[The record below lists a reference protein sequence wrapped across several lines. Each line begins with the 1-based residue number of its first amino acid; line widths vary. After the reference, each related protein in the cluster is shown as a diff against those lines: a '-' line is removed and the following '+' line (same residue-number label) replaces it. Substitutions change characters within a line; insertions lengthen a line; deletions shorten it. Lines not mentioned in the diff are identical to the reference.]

1 MINNVSMSVHKG
13 EIVGLMGSNGSGK
26 TTLLGLLGGLLTP
39 ESGKILLK
47 GAPLGKMKA
56 KEIANLVATVFQNP
70 NHQIFEKTVW
80 NEQILT
86 LKALDLDTFDLLQQA
101 ETSLENAGINDLK
114 DRNPFSLS
122 HGQKRRLNVSSI
134 IVHKPEV
141 LLLDEP
147 FIGQDMEGR
156 QFISETVSETTERG
170 GAALIVTHDPT
181 FVYNHCDRAI
191 FMEDGSILLDG
202 PPPSV
207 LEHLKTIDY
216 KEYADLGVQP

>member
-1 MINNVSMSVHKG
+1 MN
-13 EIVGLMGSNGSGK
+13 
-26 TTLLGLLGGLLTP
+26 T
-39 ESGKILLK
+39 
-47 GAPLGKMKA
+47 
-56 KEIANLVATVFQNP
+56 KEIAQRVATVFQNP

-86 LKALDLDTFDLLQQA
+86 LKALDLVTFDMLQQC
-101 ETSLENAGINDLK
+101 ETSLETAGINDLK

-134 IVHKPEV
+134 IVHRPEV

-156 QFISETVSETTERG
+156 KFIRETVLKTTERG
-170 GAALIVTHDPT
+170 GAALIVTHDPG
-181 FVYNHCDRAI
+181 FVHSHCDRTI
-191 FMEDGSILLDG
+191 FMENGSILLDG
-202 PPPSV
+202 PSSSV
-207 LEHLKTIDY
+207 LERLETIGY